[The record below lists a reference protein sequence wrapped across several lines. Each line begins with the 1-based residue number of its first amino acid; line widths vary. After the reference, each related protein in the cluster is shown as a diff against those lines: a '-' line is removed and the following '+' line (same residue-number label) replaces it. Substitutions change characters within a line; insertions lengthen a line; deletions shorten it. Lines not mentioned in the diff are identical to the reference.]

1 MLYDDSLDYPLPL
14 AGVNYFNLDIGDK
27 KRQLNAFFG
36 GVLGIVN
43 YADPRLFDS
52 KFDLGADLFVL
63 AIAGSDQLFRDGV
76 ESPGEEVE
84 QRPSR
89 VTVNVGHPLGNFV
102 KWSAS
107 YQLAHTSFS
116 DSDDTA
122 PNFVLPVDHFTHRL
136 QTSFAFARAG
146 YRLEVGGA
154 LHQRSEWE
162 LWGLP
167 EQAASEFDPEAKDY
181 MTWKVAA
188 SKSWYLANFRKIGL
202 ELEYLGGSDL
212 DRFSKYQFG
221 FFGDTRVHGYQIG
234 KVRAEEVY
242 AGHATYGFELGSL
255 LRLDAIV
262 DAAWVTD
269 PTSGLDRELLAG
281 VGVAGTFM
289 GPWETIINMDIGTPI
304 AGPDDGIVA
313 YIVFLRLFN

>member
-1 MLYDDSLDYPLPL
+1 M
-14 AGVNYFNLDIGDK
+14 
-27 KRQLNAFFG
+27 
-36 GVLGIVN
+36 
-43 YADPRLFDS
+43 
-52 KFDLGADLFVL
+52 
-63 AIAGSDQLFRDGV
+63 
-76 ESPGEEVE
+76 
-84 QRPSR
+84 
-89 VTVNVGHPLGNFV
+89 
-102 KWSAS
+102 
-107 YQLAHTSFS
+107 
-116 DSDDTA
+116 
-122 PNFVLPVDHFTHRL
+122 LPVDHFTHRL

-181 MTWKVAA
+181 TTWEVAA

-202 ELEYLGGSDL
+202 EVEYLGGSDL

-242 AGHATYGFELGSL
+242 AGHATCGFELGSL